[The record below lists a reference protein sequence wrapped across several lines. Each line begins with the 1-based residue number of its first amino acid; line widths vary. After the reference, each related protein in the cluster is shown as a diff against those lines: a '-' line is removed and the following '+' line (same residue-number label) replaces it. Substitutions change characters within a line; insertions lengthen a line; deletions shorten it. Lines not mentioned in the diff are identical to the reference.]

1 MAFSGTKVEKQGDRE
16 RGQRPTKL
24 LVDCRRQKWD
34 HMPSRVG
41 AWEMP
46 SERNDALGDVS
57 LTF

>member
-16 RGQRPTKL
+16 RDWRPAEL
-24 LVDCRRQKWD
+24 LVEHRRRKWA
-34 HMPSRVG
+34 HSPSRIG

-46 SERNDALGDVS
+46 SERNDAHGGTS